1 VCAELHF
8 NTCKEIEVQSDNEQR
23 YDHVPK
29 LVQTGHEGT
38 VTTVWDQQVQTDT
51 TIRDNKPNMLIRDYE
66 NGTGLLIDTDMSGDR
81 NVVNKETE
89 KILNIKTLQ

>member
-1 VCAELHF
+1 
-8 NTCKEIEVQSDNEQR
+8 
-23 YDHVPK
+23 

-51 TIRDNKPNMLIRDYE
+51 TIRDNKPNVLIRDYE
-66 NGTGLLIDTDMSGDR
+66 KGTGLLIDTDMSGDR